1 MVEWDEGRTVSSSI
15 WSLNS
20 SLMGIPAVQ
29 ATLRDELVLYLELND
44 IDNISS
50 ITLWEAAKAVLRKKI
65 IQLASISKKANG
77 K

>member
-1 MVEWDEGRTVSSSI
+1 
-15 WSLNS
+15 
-20 SLMGIPAVQ
+20 MGIPAVQ